1 MTVTGPSPKV
11 LKKLDK
17 AMRRQAA
24 EQRHE
29 STRNTPE
36 PTPPPPE
43 RPTAPEGLA
52 PLAATAAG
60 NAVSKTFF
68 TDHYFGYVYGSLW
81 MYDGTN
87 WHGLG
92 TLTAQDEQGAM
103 QIAFAANRVE
113 VNWQDNGNV
122 SSIRCWKFLT

>member
-1 MTVTGPSPKV
+1 MAVTGPSPKV

-17 AMRRQAA
+17 AMRRRAA

-29 STRNTPE
+29 STRNTP
-36 PTPPPPE
+36 TPPPPG
-43 RPTAPEGLA
+43 RPTAHEDVA
-52 PLAATAAG
+52 PFDVTAAG

-68 TDHYFGYVYGSLW
+68 TDHYFGYPYGDLW

-113 VNWQDNGNV
+113 VTWQDNGNV